1 MSWQVQDHFCK
12 IMRRHDSFEKQYNDK
27 TKMCGIEMLHDNFK
41 VYGIVTYS
49 KGIVMYM
56 KVF

>member
-1 MSWQVQDHFCK
+1 
-12 IMRRHDSFEKQYNDK
+12 MRRHDSFEKQYNDK